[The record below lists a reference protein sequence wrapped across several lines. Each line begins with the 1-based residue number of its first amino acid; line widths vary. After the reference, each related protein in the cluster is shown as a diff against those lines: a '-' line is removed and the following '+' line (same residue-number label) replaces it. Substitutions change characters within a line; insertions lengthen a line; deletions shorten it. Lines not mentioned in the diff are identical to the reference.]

1 MASRED
7 GLRAY
12 LKGLFKEVEGSPLS
26 ISWVESPSTSPGI
39 PDLSYCHKGIEGWL
53 ELKAGPK
60 PEIRVTQERWFE
72 ERIEAGGR
80 PLILAQWGQDYMII
94 PGSRIS
100 ALRRR
105 PVEETFRRLA
115 TTSWHR
121 RIPVYSLLK
130 VMISPEQEYEDSRR
144 NSEGTGVG
152 VRAIR

>member
-1 MASRED
+1 MASGED
-7 GLRAY
+7 DLRAY
-12 LKGLFKEVEGSPLS
+12 LKRLFKEVEGSPLS

-72 ERIEAGGR
+72 ERIEAGGH
-80 PLILAQWGQDYMII
+80 PLILAQWGQDYMVI

>member
-1 MASRED
+1 MASGED
-7 GLRAY
+7 DLRAY
-12 LKGLFKEVEGSPLS
+12 LKRLFKEVEGSPLS

-60 PEIRVTQERWFE
+60 PGIRVTQERWFE
-72 ERIEAGGR
+72 ERIEAGGH
-80 PLILAQWGQDYMII
+80 PLILAQWGQDYMVI

>member
-1 MASRED
+1 LER
-7 GLRAY
+7 LV
-12 LKGLFKEVEGSPLS
+12 KEVEGSPLS
-26 ISWVESPSTSPGI
+26 TSWVESPNTSPGI
-39 PDLSYCHKGIEGWL
+39 PDLSYCHKGVEGWL

-72 ERIEAGGR
+72 ERIEAGGH
-80 PLILAQWGQDYMII
+80 PLILAQWRQDYMII

-130 VMISPEQEYEDSRR
+130 VMISRAQEYEDIRR